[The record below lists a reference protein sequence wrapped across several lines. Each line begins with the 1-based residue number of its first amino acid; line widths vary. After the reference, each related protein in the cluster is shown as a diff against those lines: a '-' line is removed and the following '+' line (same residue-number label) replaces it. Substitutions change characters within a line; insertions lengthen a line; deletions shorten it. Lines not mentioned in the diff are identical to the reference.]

1 MAFPELAAWQWA
13 LGVVCAVLVGLAK
26 TGVPGFGIFV
36 VPLMVLT
43 VGDARLSAGWL
54 LPLLSTADVIAVIRF
69 RRHAA
74 AGRLFALTPW
84 VFAGMLAGAAALAWP
99 EAWLRPLVGGIVL
112 VMVALRLVR
121 RAPDPSA
128 VVPARWFHP
137 AGYGI
142 AAGFATTVA
151 NAAGP
156 VMNMYLFA
164 KRLPKDEFIATGAW
178 FFLVINLGKLPLYAG
193 RGLISGSS
201 LLFDLVL
208 VPAVIVGTTVGRQIS
223 ARLPQRMFERI
234 VLALTTV
241 AALLLLAPAF
251 LSLLSF
257 LLSPRR

>member
-1 MAFPELAAWQWA
+1 MELPALAAWQWA
-13 LGVVCAVLVGLAK
+13 LGAACAVLVGLAK

-84 VFAGMLAGAAALAWP
+84 VLVGMLAGMAALGWP
-99 EAWLRPLVGGIVL
+99 EAWLRPVVGAIVL
-112 VMVALRLVR
+112 LMVALRIVR
-121 RAPDPSA
+121 RAPTGDETRA
-128 VVPARWFHP
+128 HWFQP
-137 AGYGI
+137 AGYGV

-178 FFLVINLGKLPLYAG
+178 FFLIINLGKLPIYAG
-193 RGLISGSS
+193 RGLISGAS
-201 LLFDLVL
+201 LMFDLVL
-208 VPAVIVGTTVGRQIS
+208 VPAVVAGTLVGRQIS
-223 ARLPQRMFERI
+223 ARLPQRAFERI
-234 VLALTTV
+234 VLTLTAL
-241 AALLLLAPAF
+241 AALLLLLPPLRF
-251 LSLLSF
+251 
-257 LLSPRR
+257 